1 MISATSNNMKLIHW
15 PLMGGLLHMVQRGGP
30 GPGRAAASV
39 LITALLYN
47 GMLLCDFNV
56 PIKGLNDLMRNAQ

>member
-1 MISATSNNMKLIHW
+1 
-15 PLMGGLLHMVQRGGP
+15 MGGLLHMVQRGGP